1 MRDKLDSSRRKYLC
15 DTAYILPKRQCI
27 RNASIPL
34 IWQYICNAGINKLS
48 AIAGLRKNKERI
60 ISNEERKLIS

>member
-1 MRDKLDSSRRKYLC
+1 MSSTRRDKLDSSRRKYLC

-34 IWQYICNAGINKLS
+34 IWQYICNAGINKLY
-48 AIAGLRKNKERI
+48 AIGRK
-60 ISNEERKLIS
+60 